1 MTEISGYKVL
11 QSSWKKHLPGIL
23 KKLYASSSVKEVA
36 TVTGKLIGKS
46 VDCRQLANL
55 FIYINKEIPNE
66 ADQLETPGY
75 YLGGQNKYD
84 LEGLEKEMKKP
95 GRTIKENDIE
105 YDEETFAL
113 SEFIRKKGVSDII
126 TLANNF
132 SCSPKHIEL
141 VINKAVS
148 QGYKIGKISDG
159 KAYWEDAVKLPW
171 GESRLVEI
179 DPIKDRIKIIV
190 ISDIHIGSK
199 YHFRAEMCDIINYGW
214 EQGCQLGLIPGD
226 LLDGVNVYRGQQAES
241 LLWSIKDQTDEL
253 VNNFPKSN
261 NKDFKWF
268 FLSGNHDLSTFKA
281 SGYDPGETIKDKRS
295 DFIYLGML
303 RARVKIL
310 DKQIELF
317 HGGNPA
323 YSQSYP
329 IEKHI
334 RATMSGTKPN
344 VLLHGHLHYGMFM
357 PSHRN
362 VHCFMAGC
370 FQGETLWTIAKNLP
384 ATCGGWIIDFGV
396 DKKGFIKSI
405 KPEWVSYYEGVRT
418 VGGWQKE

>member
-1 MTEISGYKVL
+1 MVEISGYKIL
-11 QSSWKKHLPGIL
+11 QGDWKKYLPGIL
-23 KKLYASSSVKEVA
+23 KKLYLSSSVKDVSIA
-36 TVTGKLIGKS
+36 TGKLINKN

-55 FIYINKEIPNE
+55 FIYINKEIPNDS
-66 ADQLETPGY
+66 DQLETPGY
-75 YLGGQNKYD
+75 YLGGKNKYD
-84 LEGLEKEMKKP
+84 FTKLEKEMDKL
-95 GRTIKENDIE
+95 GREIKENNID
-105 YDEETFAL
+105 YDEDTFAL

-126 TLANNF
+126 SLSNHF
-132 SCSPKHIEL
+132 LRSPRQIE
-141 VINKAVS
+141 VIINKAVT

-179 DPIKDRIKIIV
+179 DPIKDRIKMIV
-190 ISDIHIGSK
+190 ISDLHIGSK
-199 YHFRAEMCDIINYGW
+199 YHFKAEMNDMINYGW
-214 EQGCQLGLIPGD
+214 EQGCQIGMIAGD
-226 LLDGVNVYRGQQAES
+226 LADGVGVYRGQQAES
-241 LLWSIKDQTDEL
+241 LLWSIKDQVDEL

-261 NKDFKWF
+261 NKDFKWYF
-268 FLSGNHDLSTFKA
+268 VTGNHDLCTFKS

-295 DFIYLGML
+295 DFIYIGML

-344 VLLHGHLHYGMFM
+344 ILLHGHLHYGIFM

-362 VHCFMAGC
+362 VHCFMSGC

-384 ATCGGWIIDFGV
+384 ATCGGWIIELGV

-405 KPEWVSYYEGVRT
+405 KPEWISYYEGVRT